1 MSNYLI
7 VTPEGQDYLRSSE
20 LYNNQTYN
28 TEDLTIDEDMAA
40 TTTPVV
46 LLNGFGGAKLRGQI
60 TVDTASLS
68 ANMVLATLPDK
79 LVPQQDSYHP
89 VVVLRAGAYVANAVK
104 VDESSQ
110 EIILLTQPQQ
120 NDVVCLDAVDFLV
133 DSYK

>member
-68 ANMVLATLPDK
+68 ANMVLATLP
-79 LVPQQDSYHP
+79 QQDSYHP